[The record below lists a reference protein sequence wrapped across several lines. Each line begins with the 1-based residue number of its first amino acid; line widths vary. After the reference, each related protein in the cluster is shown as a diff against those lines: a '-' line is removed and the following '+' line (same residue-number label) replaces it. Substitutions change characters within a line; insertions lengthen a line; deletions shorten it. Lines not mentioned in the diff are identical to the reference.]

1 MAFGAPTSPAAM
13 PGAAPKPA
21 APAGA
26 APPSAASG
34 GAPAG
39 KQAPFG
45 NSGATQPTPNA
56 GLEAAALQRVGVV
69 IKQVQDI
76 MQMVGAG
83 SEPGKDLL
91 KALNILVKMVP
102 AGNVSNASERNMLE
116 QSLMRNTQN
125 GQQQQML
132 KQSQN
137 APKPP
142 AGQPAPQAP
151 MGAAA

>member
-1 MAFGAPTSPAAM
+1 M
-13 PGAAPKPA
+13 PGASPKPA
-21 APAGA
+21 APAGGA
-26 APPSAASG
+26 APPAG
-34 GAPAG
+34 GPAG

-56 GLEAAALQRVGVV
+56 GMEAAALQRVGVV

-102 AGNVSNASERNMLE
+102 SGNVSNASERNMLE

-132 KQSQN
+132 KQSQ
-137 APKPP
+137 AQKPP

-151 MGAAA
+151 PMAGAAA

>member
-1 MAFGAPTSPAAM
+1 MSGPPS
-13 PGAAPKPA
+13 KPA
-21 APAGA
+21 APAGGA
-26 APPSAASG
+26 APPAAAG
-34 GAPAG
+34 GPG

-56 GLEAAALQRVGVV
+56 GMEAAALQRVGVV

-76 MQMVGAG
+76 MQMVGAD

-102 AGNVSNASERNMLE
+102 SGNVSNASERNMLE

-132 KQSQN
+132 KQSQ
-137 APKPP
+137 AQKPP

-151 MGAAA
+151 PAAGAAA

>member
-1 MAFGAPTSPAAM
+1 M
-13 PGAAPKPA
+13 
-21 APAGA
+21 
-26 APPSAASG
+26 
-34 GAPAG
+34 
-39 KQAPFG
+39 
-45 NSGATQPTPNA
+45 
-56 GLEAAALQRVGVV
+56 EAAALQRVGVV

-102 AGNVSNASERNMLE
+102 SGNVSNASERNMLE

-132 KQSQN
+132 KQSQ
-137 APKPP
+137 AQKPP

-151 MGAAA
+151 PRAGAAA

>member
-1 MAFGAPTSPAAM
+1 M
-13 PGAAPKPA
+13 
-21 APAGA
+21 
-26 APPSAASG
+26 
-34 GAPAG
+34 
-39 KQAPFG
+39 
-45 NSGATQPTPNA
+45 
-56 GLEAAALQRVGVV
+56 EAAALQRVGVI
-69 IKQVQDI
+69 IKQVQDV

-102 AGNVSNASERNMLE
+102 SGNVSNASERNMLE

-132 KQSQN
+132 KQSQQQ
-137 APKPP
+137 KPP

-151 MGAAA
+151 PMGAPA

>member
-1 MAFGAPTSPAAM
+1 M
-13 PGAAPKPA
+13 PGAPPKPA
-21 APAGA
+21 APAGGA
-26 APPSAASG
+26 APPAG
-34 GAPAG
+34 GPAG

-56 GLEAAALQRVGVV
+56 GMEAAALQRVGVV

-102 AGNVSNASERNMLE
+102 SGNVSNASERNMLE

-132 KQSQN
+132 KQSQ
-137 APKPP
+137 AQKPP

-151 MGAAA
+151 PMAGAAA

>member
-1 MAFGAPTSPAAM
+1 M
-13 PGAAPKPA
+13 PGASPKPA
-21 APAGA
+21 APAGGA
-26 APPSAASG
+26 APPAG
-34 GAPAG
+34 GPAG

-56 GLEAAALQRVGVV
+56 GMEAAALQRVGVV

-102 AGNVSNASERNMLE
+102 SGNVSNASERNMLE

-132 KQSQN
+132 KQSQ
-137 APKPP
+137 AQKPP

-151 MGAAA
+151 PAGVAA

>member
-1 MAFGAPTSPAAM
+1 MPA
-13 PGAAPKPA
+13 G
-21 APAGA
+21 GA
-26 APPSAASG
+26 APPSAA
-34 GAPAG
+34 GAPGGQPPG

-132 KQSQN
+132 KQSQ

-142 AGQPAPQAP
+142 GQPGQPAPQAP
-151 MGAAA
+151 MGAPA

>member
-1 MAFGAPTSPAAM
+1 MPA
-13 PGAAPKPA
+13 G
-21 APAGA
+21 GA
-26 APPSAASG
+26 APPAAA
-34 GAPAG
+34 GAPGGQPPG

-76 MQMVGAG
+76 MQLVGAG

-132 KQSQN
+132 KQSQA

-151 MGAAA
+151 PMGAAA